1 MTSRALL
8 TTSSDRSQGEQSH
21 SGGDERA
28 PLLSGSR
35 ARPAKKWYRAR
46 PLWLVPFSITASIV
60 RGMTIGPRVEV
71 FTQLSCNAIYGHHSY
86 NHTSE
91 NTNTILPTI
100 YSRDPTHI
108 ESFIFALDGMSLAS
122 SILTHHRPITFV
134 TQPDDDEDDDERDP
148 RTLPSKRCSQDAAVQ
163 KGAARLQTIMTF
175 TAGVLSALTTGWW
188 GHFGEMRGRTKVLS
202 AATLGLFLTDLTFI
216 LVSTPH
222 SIFAAHGHKLLVISP
237 MVEGLLGGWQTLM
250 AAVNA
255 YVSDCTSDGSRA
267 HIFSRFLG
275 ISFFG
280 FALGPAVGAYFIRH
294 PFVVGPLPSPS
305 AHGTTQNVTTV
316 FYIAALCSLINLML
330 ALFVFPEPTKKA
342 KISAETQAL
351 PEGEGSTP
359 LSPGKQGH
367 MAGFLGPFKLVAPRV
382 VQNPDGTSRKDWRI
396 TLIATSLLVYALST
410 GIFQIKYLYAVHVYG
425 WDAEQLSYYISAMGG
440 CRTLYL
446 LVLMPVAIYFFKP
459 KPKVSPQASAAPTVK
474 GKKPPQTPAQIAAE
488 MRFDFGLLRTSLV
501 IDLMSH
507 VLVSLSSPDSSSTA
521 FTMFTSLSSFGAG
534 VDPALQSLAL
544 CIMQANGEDNRG
556 QLFGLFAMLRTIG
569 QMIIGPL
576 IFGLIYAETVATF
589 PKAIFVA
596 AGSFAFAA
604 FIFLSLIRPDA
615 GIKVRRRV
623 ARRVDEGEMERG
635 RSRVSKDISKS
646 GTRVAVVSIGGTPS
660 SQGTASGSMTH

>member
-1 MTSRALL
+1 MTSRAPPA
-8 TTSSDRSQGEQSH
+8 TPSDRSLGGQSH
-21 SGGDERA
+21 PGGDERA

-35 ARPAKKWYRAR
+35 ARAVKKKWYRAR
-46 PLWLVPFSITASIV
+46 PLWLVPFSITRTIIQ

-71 FTQLSCNAIYGHHSY
+71 FTQLSCNAIYGHHGY

-91 NTNTILPTI
+91 NTNAILSTNYPHVP
-100 YSRDPTHI
+100 SSI
-108 ESFIFALDGMSLAS
+108 ESSAPAPDG
-122 SILTHHRPITFV
+122 IHGDGD
-134 TQPDDDEDDDERDP
+134 DDDEPDP
-148 RTLPSKRCSQDAAVQ
+148 RNLPSKRCIHDPAVQ

-175 TAGVLSALTTGWW
+175 AAGVLSALTTGWW
-188 GHFGEMRGRTKVLS
+188 GHFGETRGRTKVLS

-222 SIFAAHGHKLLVISP
+222 SVFA
-237 MVEGLLGGWQTLM
+237 TLM

-255 YVSDCTSDGSRA
+255 YISDCTSDGSRA

-280 FALGPAVGAYFIRH
+280 FASASGWRVLHSPPIRI
-294 PFVVGPLPSPS
+294 GTLPSPS

-316 FYIAALCSLINLML
+316 FYVAALCSLVNLML
-330 ALFVFPEPTKKA
+330 ALFVFPEPTKRA
-342 KISAETQAL
+342 KVAPEAQPL
-351 PEGEGSTP
+351 PGGEGLTP
-359 LSPGKQGH
+359 SSAGKQGH
-367 MAGFLGPFKLVAPRV
+367 IAGFLGPFKLLAPRT
-382 VQNPDGTSRKDWRI
+382 VQNSNGTSRKDWRI
-396 TLIATSLLVYALST
+396 TLIALALLVYALST
-410 GIFQIKYLYAVHVYG
+410 GIFQVKYLYAVHVYE
-425 WDAEQLSYYISAMGG
+425 WNAEQLSYYISAMGA
-440 CRTLYL
+440 CRTTYL

-459 KPKVSPQASAAPTVK
+459 KPKPSPQASAPTIVQ

-507 VLVSLSSPDSSSTA
+507 VLVSLSSPDSSSVA

-556 QLFGLFAMLRTIG
+556 TLFGLFAMLRTIG

-576 IFGLIYAETVATF
+576 IFGLIYSETVATF

-596 AGSFAFAA
+596 AGGFAFAA
-604 FIFLSLIRPDA
+604 FICLSLIRPDA
-615 GIKVRRRV
+615 GVKVRRRG
-623 ARRVDEGEMERG
+623 DGRG

-646 GTRVAVVSIGGTPS
+646 GTRVAVIPVGGGEPS
-660 SQGTASGSMTH
+660 SQSTTASGSMLH

>member
-1 MTSRALL
+1 MTSRALP
-8 TTSSDRSQGEQSH
+8 TTSSDRSHGEQSQ
-21 SGGDERA
+21 SIGDERA
-28 PLLSGSR
+28 PLLSSGTR
-35 ARPAKKWYRAR
+35 TVKKWYRAR

-71 FTQLSCNAIYGHHSY
+71 FTQLSCNSIHGHHAY

-91 NTNTILPTI
+91 NTNAILPPI
-100 YSRDPTHI
+100 YSHVPSHI
-108 ESFIFALDGMSLAS
+108 ASSSSLDGF
-122 SILTHHRPITFV
+122 SIALPSIIDHRSITFA
-134 TQPDDDEDDDERDP
+134 TQSSDDNEDEDDP
-148 RTLPSKRCSQDAAVQ
+148 RNLPSNSCSQDAAVQ

-188 GHFGEMRGRTKVLS
+188 GHFGEMHGRTKVLS

-222 SIFAAHGHKLLVISP
+222 SIFAVHGHKLLVISP
-237 MVEGLLGGWQTLM
+237 AVEGLLGGWQTLM

-267 HIFSRFLG
+267 HYFSRFLG

-294 PFVVGPLPSPS
+294 PIVIGPLPSPS

-316 FYIAALCSLINLML
+316 FYIAALCSLVNLMF

-342 KISAETQAL
+342 KLAQETDPLEA
-351 PEGEGSTP
+351 GEGPMPPSA
-359 LSPGKQGH
+359 GKQGH
-367 MAGFLGPFKLVAPRV
+367 IAGFLGPFKLLAPRSI
-382 VQNPDGTSRKDWRI
+382 QDPNGTVRRDWRI
-396 TLIATSLLVYALST
+396 SLIAFSLLVYALST

-425 WDAEQLSYYISAMGG
+425 WGAEQLSYYISAMGG

-446 LVLMPVAIYFFKP
+446 LVVMPVAIYLFKP
-459 KPKVSPQASAAPTVK
+459 KPKPSPAVQ
-474 GKKPPQTPAQIAAE
+474 GKKPLQTPAQIAAE
-488 MRFDFGLLRTSLV
+488 MRFDFGLLRTSLI

-507 VLVSLSSPDSSSTA
+507 VLVSLSSPDSSAAA

-556 QLFGLFAMLRTIG
+556 KLFGLFAMLRTIG
-569 QMIIGPL
+569 QMILGPL
-576 IFGLIYAETVATF
+576 IFGLVYSETVATF

-596 AGSFAFAA
+596 AGSFAFVALVC
-604 FIFLSLIRPDA
+604 LSLIRPDA
-615 GIKVRRRV
+615 GVKVRRRA
-623 ARRVDEGEMERG
+623 ARRAEEGEVERG
-635 RSRVSKDISKS
+635 RSRVSKDISKPS
-646 GTRVAVVSIGGTPS
+646 VRIAVVPVTEEPS
-660 SQGTASGSMTH
+660 SLGTASGSMGN